1 MRSDWGDSSV
11 AMIDTNVLVYA
22 HDTTTPEKQEIAIA
36 LIERLARERRMAISV
51 QVLNEFYNIA
61 VSPRKP
67 LQMSHERAVNII
79 TTLMEAAQVLPL
91 TPAITRRALYGVERY
106 QLAFW
111 DALIWAA
118 AREYGIP
125 TLYTEDFNPGATLEG
140 VVIVNPFAESGV

>member
-1 MRSDWGDSSV
+1 MRSESSDLRLAMVDSN
-11 AMIDTNVLVYA
+11 IFVYA
-22 HDTTTPEKQEIAIA
+22 FDLQAGEKREIAKR
-36 LIERLARERRMAISV
+36 LIRTLSDEGRLVITV
-51 QVLNEFYNIA
+51 QIVHEFCA
-61 VSPRKP
+61 VMMRKRKP
-67 LQMSHERAVNII
+67 KQMSHERAVNII